1 MPAAMESSQNIG
13 NPLEIYIFLQISS
26 KMFFYF
32 WKSRK
37 ISLDL
42 ENLLRDLAGRARGP
56 RSPEE
61 SNGLF
66 TTFAHGVFADPKC
79 GALFEFFS
87 S

>member
-1 MPAAMESSQNIG
+1 MPAAPKILKILWNS
-13 NPLEIYIFLQISS
+13 LYFLQ
-26 KMFFYF
+26 KCFFF

-37 ISLDL
+37 FSPDL

-56 RSPEE
+56 RSAEE

-79 GALFEFFS
+79 GALFE
-87 S
+87 

>member
-1 MPAAMESSQNIG
+1 MPAAPRIER
-13 NPLEIYIFLQISS
+13 NPLEFFIFSS
-26 KMFFYF
+26 IFF

-37 ISLDL
+37 FSPDL

-56 RSPEE
+56 RSAEE

-79 GALFEFFS
+79 GALFEFFGPLFY
-87 S
+87 